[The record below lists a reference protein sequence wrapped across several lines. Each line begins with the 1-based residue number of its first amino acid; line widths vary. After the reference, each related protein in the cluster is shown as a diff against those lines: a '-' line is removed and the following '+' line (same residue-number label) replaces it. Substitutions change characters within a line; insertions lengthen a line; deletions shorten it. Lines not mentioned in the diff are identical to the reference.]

1 MRICIFI
8 ILSIVLSCS
17 QKSKNIVEN
26 IETAYELNSTYFFNE
41 YVSFDLYAKEMKKE
55 TKKISLNLHHDM
67 YCINVNLFQR
77 DTIFNSL
84 DSTFLNL
91 NQHLDSIFLNLNK
104 MDLTEL
110 CFFSEKFSLDYYDH
124 KGNIKFN
131 LEADTAIQYIDKNFI
146 QLKNNVI
153 FSTPE
158 NKKLMTNNLYW
169 DILNKTVWTY
179 DSIVIKNID
188 TVQARGCGLFSADN
202 FKHYKTYGVEGTY
215 DLLD

>member
-1 MRICIFI
+1 MRFRLFFVLSV
-8 ILSIVLSCS
+8 ILSCN
-17 QKSKNIVEN
+17 QKSENMEVN
-26 IETAYELNSTYFFNE
+26 IETAYELNSIYFFNE
-41 YVSFDLYAKEMKKE
+41 SVSFDLFAQEMKKE
-55 TKKISLNLHHDM
+55 TKNISLNLQHDFD
-67 YCINVNLFQR
+67 CVNINLFQM

-84 DSTFLNL
+84 DSIFLNL
-91 NQHLDSIFLNLNK
+91 NEHLDSIFLNLNNNT
-104 MDLTEL
+104 LTEIC
-110 CFFSEKFSLDYYDH
+110 CFSKEFSLDYYDK

-153 FSTPE
+153 FSTPK

-169 DILNKTVWTY
+169 DILNHTVWTF
-179 DSIVIKNID
+179 DSIIINNVD

-202 FKHYKTYGVEGTY
+202 FQHYRTYGVEGTY